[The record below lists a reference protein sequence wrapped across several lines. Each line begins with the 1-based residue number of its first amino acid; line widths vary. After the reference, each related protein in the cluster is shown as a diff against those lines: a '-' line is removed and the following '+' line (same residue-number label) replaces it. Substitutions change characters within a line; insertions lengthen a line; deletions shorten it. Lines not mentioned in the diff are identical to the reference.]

1 MTQEQQKQIDE
12 LLLQLIDGVIS
23 DDGFGRLKGWFDG
36 DGEAA
41 GYFCR
46 FVSDYAAVKT
56 EIGSRIG
63 AAKPAVIGD
72 GLDRELWNALAESEK
87 TAPAIQT
94 RPRALR
100 PTVVVEVES
109 SEELPKKV
117 NKSLLLAAM
126 ASLAAFLLLAA
137 YVHFNPRNLSPIIG
151 MLTEVDGAVWDEGA
165 ILVDANQDLRA
176 GVLHLRKG
184 VIGLRLDGGAR
195 VVIESPAEVDFQS
208 ANSLYLRQGS
218 LVATVGREAVGF
230 VVNTPHGK
238 VLDLGTEFA
247 VQVVPDQSSE
257 IHVFQGEVLFYPQ
270 GDQSNF
276 VVRQGNARAIDAEGV
291 TGAVPLRQIGRA
303 SCRERV

>member
-176 GVLHLRKG
+176 G
-184 VIGLRLDGGAR
+184 
-195 VVIESPAEVDFQS
+195 E
-208 ANSLYLRQGS
+208 
-218 LVATVGREAVGF
+218 
-230 VVNTPHGK
+230 
-238 VLDLGTEFA
+238 
-247 VQVVPDQSSE
+247 
-257 IHVFQGEVLFYPQ
+257 
-270 GDQSNF
+270 
-276 VVRQGNARAIDAEGV
+276 
-291 TGAVPLRQIGRA
+291 IGRA